1 MAKGGGLLHL
11 LVHDDVARATTWATH
26 VEGGKE
32 QEGWEHGRMGNL
44 EGFQGEKTSV
54 AKDRKGGWEEN

>member
-1 MAKGGGLLHL
+1 MHL

>member
-1 MAKGGGLLHL
+1 MDQGGGRLHL

-26 VEGGKE
+26 VVGGKE

-44 EGFQGEKTSV
+44 EGFHGVKTSV
-54 AKDRKGGWEEN
+54 TKDKKGGCEEN

>member
-1 MAKGGGLLHL
+1 MHL

-26 VEGGKE
+26 VVGGKE

-44 EGFQGEKTSV
+44 EGFHGVKTSV
-54 AKDRKGGWEEN
+54 TKDKKGGCEEN